1 LCHVVTQVNG
11 ELHKLPPPPS
21 DDAKLELFRRLRSL
35 SDSVQDAVQGRGD
48 VSFFRA
54 ADSHYGAFKHSVLA
68 ARPRVQLSGTATAAS
83 GMLTFGSSST
93 SGNDAAQDTTSSS
106 IQLQEEAAEF
116 WLGCVSKN
124 PAAAG
129 SEAPLAPSV
138 EGADEQQQKG
148 LPEIEDDVIT
158 LEAVRDLAHKYKT
171 VELPEFFPFRVVQEL
186 VQSLKGRW
194 DAAAQACLHD
204 VAEELQELTARLVQQ
219 HFGQFS
225 RAEMYIR

>member
-1 LCHVVTQVNG
+1 
-11 ELHKLPPPPS
+11 
-21 DDAKLELFRRLRSL
+21 
-35 SDSVQDAVQGRGD
+35 VQDAVQGRGD

-54 ADSHYGAFKHSVLA
+54 ADSHYGAFKHSVLQ
-68 ARPRVQLSGTATAAS
+68 ARPRVLLSGTAAAAGG
-83 GMLTFGSSST
+83 GMFTFGASST
-93 SGNDAAQDTTSSS
+93 SGNDAAKDTTTSS
-106 IQLQEEAAEF
+106 IELQEEAAEF
-116 WLGCVSKN
+116 WLGCVATT

-129 SEAPLAPSV
+129 SEAPLEPAV
-138 EGADEQQQKG
+138 EGADKQQQEG
-148 LPEIEDDVIT
+148 ADVIT

-171 VELPEFFPFRVVQEL
+171 VEFPEFFPFHVVQEL

-204 VAEELQELTARLVQQ
+204 VAEELHDLTASLVQQ